1 MAANRYD
8 QAAEMPILNTYVPID
23 FGNLYRI
30 GATQKAAIDD
40 AINQFGT
47 AVTTF
52 GEFRSPSQVDTQRY
66 YDLTIGRK
74 DMQDLIQGMV
84 NNPDLI
90 KDSAFRSKLNSVIY
104 NTDFAALSDLQQSK
118 EGLLARQKANQQLML
133 QGGYNPLIHDVDY
146 SNYDT
151 LQSGIYNDI
160 SPLPYTSVVEMVKP
174 YVDNLKDSFM
184 GVQDGWI
191 HRGVSADRTD
201 AQINANWSN
210 IINTPGYS
218 QNLEIIMKQN
228 PGISTQDATDI
239 LNNQIILAGRE
250 FTRDEA
256 ERDPWSL
263 YMMKKQWEASI
274 ADPATKMKNLTDL
287 VHEDA
292 NRKYRQLY
300 GNFTDPEAK
309 YRWIEYGIQGLTEE
323 ERKEL
328 QPQITQNSIVTA
340 NRNLFMS
347 RMETY
352 GGNGWNAARDVAMA
366 MSTPLGT
373 EAAQI
378 FTKQGAGTGK
388 QYSDG
393 SYEVSN
399 IKTFTPLDETG
410 FNMAGIDLVSE
421 VPNKQVKNQS
431 TEMMDLIKK
440 RKQLWNAPDLQA
452 KVIPA
457 GYAVSDGYD
466 AKNVAYLYIPYKQ
479 VKKYMNDAD
488 IITQGGSVVTR
499 SFDEVSITQSVTYD
513 YQGNVDRSS
522 TVKRG
527 KEEQYVR
534 FVVTNNIASKGQ
546 AAMEADAIYNK
557 YTGLSSDTRDTQV
570 QQSQWDRSTPF
581 DWIPPTIQY
590 DPELN

>member
-8 QAAEMPILNTYVPID
+8 QAAQMPIINTYVPID

-104 NTDFAALSDLQQSK
+104 NTDFAALSNLQQSK

-151 LQSGIYNDI
+151 LQSGIYNDV

-228 PGISTQDATDI
+228 PGISTQDAIDI

-263 YMMKKQWEASI
+263 YMAKAQFEA
-274 ADPATKMKNLTDL
+274 ANDTDPNSRMKNLTTLTFETLKRKSRINMVQLSDL
-287 VHEDA
+287 NDDA
-292 NRKYRQLY
+292 KFRYINYGLDGLNKEEQSKLSSVMSQDNLNRYNLQILTDRMNNY
-300 GNFTDPEAK
+300 GENPYA
-309 YRWIEYGIQGLTEE
+309 
-323 ERKEL
+323 
-328 QPQITQNSIVTA
+328 
-340 NRNLFMS
+340 
-347 RMETY
+347 
-352 GGNGWNAARDVAMA
+352 AARSVAMNFGDRIGA
-366 MSTPLGT
+366 
-373 EAAQI
+373 EASRI
-378 FTKQGAGTGK
+378 FTRQAAGTTK
-388 QYSDG
+388 EYSDG

-399 IKTFTPLDETG
+399 VRHFIPLDELG
-410 FNMAGIDLVSE
+410 FNMANMTDTWREKSGV
-421 VPNKQVKNQS
+421 
-431 TEMMDLIKK
+431 TETQKK
-440 RKQLWNAPDLQA
+440 RDRLWNAQDLQA
-452 KVIPA
+452 KVLPG
-457 GYAVSDGYD
+457 GYAISTNSQGF
-466 AKNVAYLYIPYKQ
+466 NGAYLYIPYEQ
-479 VKKYMNDAD
+479 VKKYMNDVD
-488 IITQGGSVVTR
+488 ISNSGGELVNR
-499 SFDEVSITQSVTYD
+499 SFDEVTTSTTQKFDYRGNPDGSTIVT
-513 YQGNVDRSS
+513 
-522 TVKRG
+522 RG
-527 KEEQYVR
+527 KIGKFVR
-534 FVVTNNIASKGQ
+534 FPVVNQIASQGQ
-546 AAMEADAIYNK
+546 AAMEADAEYNK
-557 YTGLSSDTRDTQV
+557 YISLSSNARDEQFALS
-570 QQSQWDRSTPF
+570 QQSRASL
-581 DWIPPTIQY
+581 IR
-590 DPELN
+590 